1 MLFSDMDFIVNCPFN
16 SFAILRWPFYN
27 PLH

>member
-1 MLFSDMDFIVNCPFN
+1 MDFIVNCPFN